1 MIPLSNSET
10 VDELITLG
18 TAIKSRRNKA
28 QLVAVSIV
36 KSDNTDPAAEK
47 ISERLLEKAVKTG
60 KAFTVIVADD
70 SSDNTKKMFTN
81 MCTYY
86 KVPIHFF
93 SDKVSVG
100 HAIGKEFRASLAVL
114 DEGFAKTIEKYFE
127 QGLE

>member
-60 KAFTVIVADD
+60 AGMDHRVDTVLRYDLNIVNGIRNVAKEHKITDIVIGLRTQKDISDTFTG
-70 SSDNTKKMFTN
+70 N
-81 MCTYY
+81 
-86 KVPIHFF
+86 
-93 SDKVSVG
+93 
-100 HAIGKEFRASLAVL
+100 
-114 DEGFAKTIEKYFE
+114 
-127 QGLE
+127 